1 MTARYDP
8 PKAQGMSSQTQT
20 PPNGL
25 PFAIGAYLIWGTM
38 PLYIKPLAGLSAFEV
53 LAHRILWSLPVAL
66 GFVWIMKQASEYR
79 AVLAHKR
86 SLLTMLASSMLISI
100 NWTVY
105 MWAIMHNQVLSTS
118 LGYYLN
124 PLVNVLLGRLV
135 LKEQL
140 NRWQAAAVV
149 VAATGV
155 GILLFEEPGAIWISI
170 TLALSFGTYGL
181 VRKMAPV
188 SAVSGLAVEV
198 TLLAPVAAAALALG
212 LASGDGFGSSPHISL
227 LLMGSGLMTAIPLL
241 LFATAA
247 RRMSYTALGFVQYLA
262 PTIVFFLSVFLWKE
276 PLYPAKLLCFAC
288 IWAAIAIFSA
298 DAIRR
303 ARQPA

>member
-1 MTARYDP
+1 
-8 PKAQGMSSQTQT
+8 
-20 PPNGL
+20 
-25 PFAIGAYLIWGTM
+25 
-38 PLYIKPLAGLSAFEV
+38 
-53 LAHRILWSLPVAL
+53 
-66 GFVWIMKQASEYR
+66 
-79 AVLAHKR
+79 
-86 SLLTMLASSMLISI
+86 
-100 NWTVY
+100 

-181 VRKMAPV
+181 VRKMTPV

-198 TLLAPVAAAALALG
+198 TLLAPIAAVALALG

-247 RRMSYTALGFVQYLA
+247 RRMSYTALGFVQYMA
-262 PTIVFFLSVFLWKE
+262 PTIVFFLSVFFGKSRSTQQSSYALPVSGRPLRSSASTPSAARGSTARKPPKE
-276 PLYPAKLLCFAC
+276 KGAAKATPFL
-288 IWAAIAIFSA
+288 FS
-298 DAIRR
+298 
-303 ARQPA
+303 